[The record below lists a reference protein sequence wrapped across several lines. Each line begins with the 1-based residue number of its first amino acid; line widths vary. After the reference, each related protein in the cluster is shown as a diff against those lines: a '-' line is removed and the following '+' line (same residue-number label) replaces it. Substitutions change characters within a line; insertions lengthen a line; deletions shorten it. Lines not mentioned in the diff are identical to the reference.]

1 MAGLY
6 SCVLHK
12 RGRELLCVLDELGEL
27 GGVNFEDFL
36 YCFLGSA
43 SHQGENSTCGRSSE
57 MVQRVE
63 WMQVVETAWMS
74 STKDPSTM
82 SRSAAN
88 LEEMKH
94 TSKNFFFAFQASCLL
109 FSVV

>member
-6 SCVLHK
+6 SCVLEK

-43 SHQGENSTCGRSSE
+43 SHQGENSLWKKFRDGAELNGCKWWTQLDELNKRPIY
-57 MVQRVE
+57 
-63 WMQVVETAWMS
+63 QVKV
-74 STKDPSTM
+74 
-82 SRSAAN
+82 
-88 LEEMKH
+88 
-94 TSKNFFFAFQASCLL
+94 SC
-109 FSVV
+109 